1 MVRIGFDPGLE
12 AEQQH
17 REQIKLS
24 EYSRLL
30 QDRSRKLH
38 ERSVNYLRI
47 LALLGN
53 RLAMFGSALEERY
66 GQHCEHMRAKS
77 QTSLDDGMS

>member
-17 REQIKLS
+17 RELIKQS
-24 EYSRLL
+24 EYYRLL
-30 QDRSRKLH
+30 QTGSPALRGRPSNH
-38 ERSVNYLRI
+38 LRI
-47 LALLGN
+47 LAQLGT

-66 GQHCEHMRAKS
+66 GQPSELLPRENPAGM
-77 QTSLDDGMS
+77 DDGIS